1 MARNEW
7 EDKLY
12 DYDPNEDY
20 QALIDHAVE
29 AEDYASAAK
38 YEQQRNEKIQG
49 EGLTQYQT
57 THEYEQYL
65 PQPSYADQMNDILDQ
80 IMNREPFEYNMDADA
95 LYQQYKDR
103 YMSQGKMAMED
114 TMGQAAA
121 LTGGYGNSYAQ
132 TVGQQVFN
140 GYLDGLN
147 EVVPE
152 LYALARNRYDA
163 EGDAL
168 INQYAL
174 LADRESE
181 EYSRQSAEQDQAYSL
196 ALSMLQSG
204 IMPSQGVLDSSGI
217 SQEDAQAIYD
227 AAYIA
232 AENGGSSGSS
242 GGSGYSG
249 NSGSAGKTSDTGN
262 SGDQTSVANTSLNPA
277 DFGLEAFGP
286 GMSNQGFAELMRQ
299 ISISSNGDWIAD
311 MLEQYVKQ
319 MSEDQVRQLLA
330 VLDKKGL

>member
-1 MARNEW
+1 MAKNER

-12 DYDPNEDY
+12 SYDPNTDY
-20 QALIDHAVE
+20 QALIDSAVE
-29 AEDYASAAK
+29 AQDFSSAAK
-38 YEQQRNEKIQG
+38 YEQQRNEKIRG
-49 EGLTQYQT
+49 EGITQYQPT
-57 THEYEQYL
+57 YNYTQYL
-65 PQPSYADQMNDILDQ
+65 PSYGDQMDAIMEQ
-80 IMNREPFEYNMDADA
+80 IFNRQPFEYDMDADA

-103 YMSQGKMAMED
+103 YLSQGQLAMED
-114 TMGQAAA
+114 AMGKAAQ

-132 TVGQQVFN
+132 SVGQQTFQ
-140 GYLDGLN
+140 GYMDGLN
-147 EVVPE
+147 DKVPE
-152 LYALARNRYDA
+152 LYALARSRYDA
-163 EGDAL
+163 EGNEL
-168 INQYAL
+168 LNRYSL
-174 LADRESE
+174 LADRENT
-181 EYSRQSAEQDQAYSL
+181 EYNRETAESQQAYSL

-204 IMPSQGVLDSSGI
+204 IMPSQGVLESSGI

-227 AAYIA
+227 AAYS
-232 AENGGSSGSS
+232 EVEYGGSS

-249 NSGSAGKTSDTGN
+249 NSGSAEGTGNTGN
-262 SGDQTSVANTSLNPA
+262 SGEEMDQAGMTNTSLNPA